1 MEITPTI
8 KIVFAFFL
16 GLGSMMDD
24 TAIKEMD
31 TVLATISLIGL
42 AIFLNWTRQQMSQ
55 GGKDINN
62 PFRK

>member
-1 MEITPTI
+1 
-8 KIVFAFFL
+8 
-16 GLGSMMDD
+16 MMDD

-42 AIFLNWTRQQMSQ
+42 AIFLNWTMQQISQ